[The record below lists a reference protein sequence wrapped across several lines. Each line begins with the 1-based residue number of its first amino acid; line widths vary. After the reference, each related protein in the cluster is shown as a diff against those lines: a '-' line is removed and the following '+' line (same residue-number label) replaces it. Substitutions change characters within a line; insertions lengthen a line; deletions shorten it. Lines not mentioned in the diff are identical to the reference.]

1 MIREK
6 IKGTNGKP
14 IEIVR
19 PETKGDTSKIESASK
34 SGDVALGESFGD
46 FEDAT
51 ESELIGAGVIDAD
64 ET

>member
-19 PETKGDTSKIESASK
+19 PENKSDIDKIESD
-34 SGDVALGESFGD
+34 DVAIGESFGD
-46 FEDAT
+46 FEDPT
-51 ESELIGAGVIDAD
+51 EAELIGAGIIDAD
-64 ET
+64 EA